1 MKAITPVSALEVF
14 IKAAAVLVNGE
25 GFPNVVAD
33 FLWSGI
39 ENDPDNEWLRV
50 AWMDETGQKFC
61 LVFTEQVVYLD
72 EENKSFVM
80 YDDEGDK
87 FLITPL
93 GPIL

>member
-1 MKAITPVSALEVF
+1 MTAITPATALETF
-14 IKAAAVLVNGE
+14 LKAAAVLVNGE
-25 GFPNVVAD
+25 GFSNVVAD

-39 ENDPDNEWLRV
+39 ENDPENEWLRV
-50 AWMDETGQKFC
+50 AWVDEAGTKFY
-61 LVFTEQVVYLD
+61 LIFTEQVVYID